1 MCKINLYEIFIK
13 ISLDFEG
20 VILGYPKVSNFFS
33 TSGTKSQTGKNPPIV
48 EIFISFMLCT
58 KKNVVFNSS
67 RRNLQINQPLGA
79 ILDTGKVKLLIGL
92 NA

>member
-1 MCKINLYEIFIK
+1 MKFFMK
-13 ISLDFEG
+13 ISLNFEG

-58 KKNVVFNSS
+58 KNKIVVFNSP